1 MWTRELIEKSIENQR
16 EGLLDIPREVE
27 ESIERV
33 FDDIIEGITKG
44 KAPVNT
50 LQQLDGY
57 VNVIPSRD
65 KAACTFL
72 LITLCYNNDSFE
84 GRIFE
89 SLDHATKL
97 CPGICEHIFFLT
109 TQWNSAIV
117 NKLSGYI
124 EAVRKNNVKIKFV
137 YLTDKG
143 VALMPV

>member
-1 MWTRELIEKSIENQR
+1 MRTRELIEKSIEIQT
-16 EGLLDIPREVE
+16 EGLVDIPREVR

-50 LQQLDGY
+50 LEHLDDY
-57 VNVIPSRD
+57 VNVIPFKY
-65 KAACTFL
+65 KAACTQL

-97 CPGICEHIFFLT
+97 CQGICKYIFFLT
-109 TQWNSAIV
+109 TQWSSATT

-124 EAVRKNNVKIKFV
+124 EAVRKNGVMIKFV
-137 YLTDKG
+137 YITDRG
-143 VALMPV
+143 SVIIPV